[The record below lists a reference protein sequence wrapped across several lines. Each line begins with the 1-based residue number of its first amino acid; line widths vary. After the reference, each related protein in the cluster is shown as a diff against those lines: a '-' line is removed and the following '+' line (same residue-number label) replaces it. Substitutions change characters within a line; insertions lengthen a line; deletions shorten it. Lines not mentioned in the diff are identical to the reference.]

1 MAKQSDNTEITNPK
15 ERVSGANLNRA
26 RFPPEKL
33 KVAIAVDFKLIII

>member
-15 ERVSGANLNRA
+15 ERVSGGELKPCS
-26 RFPPEKL
+26 FPPEKC